1 MRTAG
6 QVVLAVDAMGSDRG
20 ADEVLEGTYR
30 FFRRSGCDSVRIIAI
45 GDREV
50 LDPIVAGRR
59 FAPFRSLLTVFHAG
73 EVIGM
78 DESPTKAIRQKKD
91 SSMVRAIELVQKGE
105 ADAVLSCGNTGAL
118 VALGTI
124 RLRPMAHLERPALG
138 AVIPAPESRFVLLD
152 VGANPAP
159 TVRQMVKNALLGSHY
174 CRTAMGLP
182 SPRVGLLSI
191 GTEEGKG
198 NELVQE
204 THENLKALAGIIRY
218 VGLVEGF
225 QLFSGDVDVVI
236 CDGFVGNV
244 LLKSM
249 EGIAGQLKAYIK
261 KELLKNLLRIFGCL
275 FLSRAIRNIGNKL
288 NTKQYG
294 GAPLL
299 GLTKPVFKAHGSSD
313 REAIEH
319 AITIAAR
326 FARGESS
333 NQLERD
339 IARAEE
345 VLAQLGKI

>member
-1 MRTAG
+1 MDAAG
-6 QVVLAVDAMGSDRG
+6 QVVLAIDVMGSDRG
-20 ADEVLEGTYR
+20 AGEVLEGIYR
-30 FFRRSGCDSVRIIAI
+30 FLRRSRCDSVRIVAI
-45 GDREV
+45 GDRKV
-50 LDPIVAGRR
+50 LDPIVNARR
-59 FAPFRSLLTVFHAG
+59 FAQFRSLLTVFHAG
-73 EVIGM
+73 ETIGM
-78 DESPTKAIRQKKD
+78 EESPTKAIRHKKD
-91 SSMVRAIELVQKGE
+91 ASMVRAVELVQRGD

-138 AVIPAPESRFVLLD
+138 AVIPALESRFVLLD
-152 VGANPAP
+152 VGANPTP
-159 TVRQMVKNALLGSHY
+159 TVRQMVQNALLGSHY
-174 CRTAMGLP
+174 CRTAMGLQ

-204 THENLKALAGIIRY
+204 THEKLKKLDGIIRY

-244 LLKSM
+244 LLKAM
-249 EGIAGQLKAYIK
+249 EGLASHLKTYLK
-261 KELLKNLLRIFGCL
+261 KELLKNVFRIFGCL
-275 FLSRAIRNIGNKL
+275 FLSGAIRNIGGKL
-288 NTKQYG
+288 NPKRYG

-333 NQLERD
+333 QQLERD

-345 VLAQLGKI
+345 VLARLEKI

>member
-1 MRTAG
+1 MYSDG
-6 QVVLAVDAMGSDRG
+6 QVALAVDVMGSDLG
-20 ADEVLEGTYR
+20 AREVLEGVYR
-30 FFRRSGCDSVRIIAI
+30 FFRHAKWNSVRIIAI
-45 GDREV
+45 GDREI
-50 LDPIVAGRR
+50 LDPVVNGRR
-59 FAPFRSLLTVFHAG
+59 FAPFRHLLTVFHAG
-73 EVIGM
+73 ETIGM
-78 DESPTKAIRQKKD
+78 DESPTKAIRHKKD
-91 SSMVRAIELVQKGE
+91 ASMVRAIELVQKGE

-138 AVIPAPESRFVLLD
+138 AVIPALESKFVLLD
-152 VGANPAP
+152 VGANPTP
-159 TVRQMVKNALLGSHY
+159 TVRQMAQNALLGSHY

-204 THENLKALAGIIRY
+204 THEILKTMDGIIRY

-225 QLFSGDVDVVI
+225 QLFSGEVDVVV

-249 EGIAGQLKAYIK
+249 EGIASQLKAYLK
-261 KELLKNLLRIFGCL
+261 KELLGNVLRIFGCL
-275 FLSRAIRNIGNKL
+275 FLSRALRNISCEL
-288 NTKQYG
+288 NPKRYG

-299 GLTKPVFKAHGSSD
+299 GLNKPVFKAHGSSD

-333 NQLERD
+333 QQLERD
-339 IARAEE
+339 ISRAEE
-345 VLAQLGKI
+345 VLA

>member
-1 MRTAG
+1 MHTDG
-6 QVVLAVDAMGSDRG
+6 QVVLAVDVMGSDRG
-20 ADEVLEGTYR
+20 AAEVLEGIYR
-30 FFRRSGCDSVRIIAI
+30 FFKRSRCDSVRIIAI
-45 GDREV
+45 GDRAV
-50 LDPIVAGRR
+50 LDPIINGRR
-59 FAPFRSLLTVFHAG
+59 FAPFRPLLTVFHAG
-73 EVIGM
+73 EVIEM
-78 DESPTKAIRQKKD
+78 DESPTKAIRHKKD
-91 SSMVRAIELVQKGE
+91 ASMVRAIGLVQSGE

-118 VALGTI
+118 VALGII

-138 AVIPAPESRFVLLD
+138 TVIPALESRFVLLD
-152 VGANPAP
+152 VGANPDP
-159 TVRQMVKNALLGSHY
+159 TVRQLAQNALLGSHY

-198 NELVQE
+198 TELVQE
-204 THENLKALAGIIRY
+204 THEKLKALAGIIRY
-218 VGLVEGF
+218 IGLVEGF

-244 LLKSM
+244 LLKAM
-249 EGIAGQLKAYIK
+249 EGLASQLKAYLK
-261 KELLKNLLRIFGCL
+261 KELLGNLLRIFGCL
-275 FLSRAIRNIGNKL
+275 FLRGAIRNIGGKL
-288 NTKQYG
+288 NPKRYG

-333 NQLERD
+333 HQLERD
-339 IARAEE
+339 IACAEK
-345 VLAQLGKI
+345 VLTRSEEI